1 MNIICEST
9 LSDSYIYGL
18 FNNDLT
24 MTKRISDAVK
34 TGLVI
39 DSSYIQE
46 QILQIKRTRLSPL
59 VDSVLKSYEDG
70 DIIIIYSKNT
80 KVTQAIPFVVLKM
93 GGKNKVVIFI
103 NNYGSISDNGAVTG
117 GKMLNVPMKDLYVL
131 MEGAYLAWA
140 YYEYPVKFQ
149 RSIGLMKLT
158 NTIYTSMI
166 LRILNKE
173 YALSMN
179 QELFNKVSYCVSRFY
194 LERVWGCENHD
205 LVVTYALQTCTNT
218 VNKAN
223 IMILDDEY
231 SHSSPSGIQSV
242 DQLMTFIK
250 TISPRLDTL
259 NIRYFTEYYIN
270 MYRAPALLSMDTLPY
285 LIFSLSATYCGS
297 FIVNQPII
305 NDIIKNTRNSNIF
318 YNELAKLV

>member
-1 MNIICEST
+1 MNIFYEST

-34 TGLVI
+34 NGTVI

-59 VDSVLKSYEDG
+59 VDNVLQAYENG
-70 DIIIIYSKNT
+70 NILLIYSKLT
-80 KVTQAIPFVVLKM
+80 KITQAIPFVVLKIA
-93 GGKNKVVIFI
+93 GKNKVVVFI
-103 NNYGSISDNGAVTG
+103 NNYGTITDSGEVNG
-117 GKMLNVPMKDLYVL
+117 GKALNVQMKDLYVL

-158 NTIYTSMI
+158 NQIYTAMVM
-166 LRILNKE
+166 RILNKE

-179 QELFNKVSYCVSRFY
+179 QELFNSVSYSVSRFY
-194 LERVWGCENHD
+194 LERIWGSDNHD
-205 LVVTYALQTCTNT
+205 LIFTYASQTCTNT
-218 VNKAN
+218 VNKSN
-223 IMILDDEY
+223 LLVLDDQY
-231 SHSSPSGIQSV
+231 TQAKIQSV
-242 DQLMTFIK
+242 DQLMLFIK
-250 TISPRLDTL
+250 SISPRLETL

-270 MYRAPALLSMDTLPY
+270 MYKAPALLSMDTLPY
-285 LIFSLSATYCGS
+285 FIFTLAATYCGS
-297 FIVNQPII
+297 FMINQPII
-305 NDIIKNTRNSNIF
+305 NDIIKNIKNSNIF
-318 YNELAKLV
+318 YNELSKLV

>member
-1 MNIICEST
+1 MNVICEST

-24 MTKRISDAVK
+24 MTKRISEAVK
-34 TGLVI
+34 NGLVI

-59 VDSVLKSYEDG
+59 VDNVLNAYENG
-70 DIIIIYSKNT
+70 NILLVYSKLI
-80 KVTQAIPFVVLKM
+80 KITQAIPFVVMKM

-103 NNYGSISDNGAVTG
+103 NNYGTISDTGNVAG

-131 MEGAYLAWA
+131 MEGAYLSWI
-140 YYEYPVKFQ
+140 YYEYPAKFQ

-158 NTIYTSMI
+158 NNVYTSMVM
-166 LRILNKE
+166 RILNKE

-179 QELFNKVSYCVSRFY
+179 QELFNKVSYVVSRFY

-205 LVVTYALQTCTNT
+205 LVFTYAAQTCTQT
-218 VNKAN
+218 VNKSN
-223 IMILDDEY
+223 LLILDDEY
-231 SHSSPSGIQSV
+231 TQAKIQSV
-242 DQLMTFIK
+242 DQLMVFIK
-250 TISPRLDTL
+250 SISPRLDTL

-285 LIFSLSATYCGS
+285 FIFTLAATYCGS

-305 NDIIKNTRNSNIF
+305 NDIIKNTKNSNIF
-318 YNELAKLV
+318 YN

>member
-1 MNIICEST
+1 MNVFSEST

-24 MTKRISDAVK
+24 MTKRIGEAVK
-34 TGLVI
+34 TGLTI

-59 VDSVLKSYEDG
+59 VDNVLKAYEDG
-70 DIIIIYSKNT
+70 DIILIFSKLI
-80 KVTQAIPFVVLKM
+80 KITQAIPFVVLKM
-93 GGKNKVVIFI
+93 NGRNKVVIFV
-103 NNYGSISDNGAVTG
+103 NNYGTISDSSTVNG
-117 GKMLNVPMKDLYVL
+117 GKMLNIPMKDLYVL
-131 MEGAYLAWA
+131 MEGAYLAYA

-158 NTIYTSMI
+158 NNIYTSMV

-179 QELFNKVSYCVSRFY
+179 QELFNKVSFCVSRFY
-194 LERVWGCENHD
+194 LEKIWGSDNHD
-205 LVVTYALQTCTNT
+205 LVFTYASQTCTNS
-218 VNKAN
+218 VNKS
-223 IMILDDEY
+223 MLVILDDEFTNANV
-231 SHSSPSGIQSV
+231 QSI
-242 DQLMTFIK
+242 DQLMAFIK
-250 TISPRLDTL
+250 SISPRLDTL
-259 NIRYFTEYYIN
+259 NIRYFTEYFIN

-285 LIFSLSATYCGS
+285 FIFTIAATYCGS

-305 NDIIKNTRNSNIF
+305 NDIIKNTKNSNIF
-318 YNELAKLV
+318 YNELSKLA

>member
-1 MNIICEST
+1 MNIFYEST

-34 TGLVI
+34 TGMII
-39 DSSYIQE
+39 DNSYIQE

-59 VDSVLKSYEDG
+59 VDNVLNAYDDG
-70 DIIIIYSKNT
+70 NILLVYSKNI
-80 KVTQAIPFVVLKM
+80 KITQAIPFVVLKM

-103 NNYGSISDNGAVTG
+103 NNYGSISDSGTVAG
-117 GKMLNVPMKDLYVL
+117 GKTLNVPMKDLYVL

-158 NTIYTSMI
+158 NNIYTSMVI
-166 LRILNKE
+166 RILNKE

-179 QELFNKVSYCVSRFY
+179 QELFNKVSFSISRFY
-194 LERVWGCENHD
+194 LEQVWGCENHD
-205 LVVTYALQTCTNT
+205 LVFTYASQTCTST
-218 VNKAN
+218 VNKSN
-223 IMILDDEY
+223 LLILDDEY
-231 SHSSPSGIQSV
+231 TQAKIQSV
-242 DQLMTFIK
+242 DQLMVFIK
-250 TISPRLDTL
+250 SISPRLDTL

-285 LIFSLSATYCGS
+285 FIFTMAATYCGS

-305 NDIIKNTRNSNIF
+305 NDIIKNTKNSNIF
-318 YNELAKLV
+318 YNELSKIV

>member
-1 MNIICEST
+1 MSMFYEST

-24 MTKRISDAVK
+24 MTKRISEAVK
-34 TGLVI
+34 NGIVI
-39 DSSYIQE
+39 DNSYIQE

-59 VDSVLKSYEDG
+59 VDTVLKAYDDG
-70 DIIIIYSKNT
+70 NIILIYSKLI
-80 KVTQAIPFVVLKM
+80 KITQAIPFVVLKM

-103 NNYGSISDNGAVTG
+103 NNYGSISDNSTVNG
-117 GKMLNVPMKDLYVL
+117 GKTLNVQMKDLYVL

-158 NTIYTSMI
+158 NHIYTSMI
-166 LRILNKE
+166 MRILNKE

-179 QELFNKVSYCVSRFY
+179 QELFNSVSYSVSRFY
-194 LERVWGCENHD
+194 LERIWGSGNHD
-205 LVVTYALQTCTNT
+205 LIFTYASQTCTNT

-223 IMILDDEY
+223 LLVLDDQY
-231 SHSSPSGIQSV
+231 TQADIQSV

-250 TISPRLDTL
+250 SISPRLESL

-285 LIFSLSATYCGS
+285 FIFTLVATYCGS

-305 NDIIKNTRNSNIF
+305 NDIIKNTKNSNIF
-318 YNELAKLV
+318 YNELSKLV

>member
-1 MNIICEST
+1 MNVFYEST

-24 MTKRISDAVK
+24 MTKRISEAVK
-34 TGLVI
+34 NGLII

-59 VDSVLKSYEDG
+59 VDSVLKAYEDG
-70 DIIIIYSKNT
+70 DIILVFSKLV
-80 KVTQAIPFVVLKM
+80 KITQAIPFVVLKM
-93 GGKNKVVIFI
+93 GGKNKVAIFV
-103 NNYGSISDNGAVTG
+103 NNYGNISDSGTVTG
-117 GKMLNVPMKDLYVL
+117 GKTLNVPMKDLYVL
-131 MEGAYLAWA
+131 MEGAYLAWS

-158 NTIYTSMI
+158 NNIYTSMVM
-166 LRILNKE
+166 RILNKE

-179 QELFNKVSYCVSRFY
+179 QELYNKVSYAISRFY

-205 LVVTYALQTCTNT
+205 LVFTYASQTCTSS
-218 VNKAN
+218 VNKSN
-223 IMILDDEY
+223 LLILDDEY
-231 SHSSPSGIQSV
+231 TQAKIQSV
-242 DQLMTFIK
+242 DQLMVFIK
-250 TISPRLDTL
+250 SISPRLDSL

-270 MYRAPALLSMDTLPY
+270 MYRAPALLGMDTLPY
-285 LIFSLSATYCGS
+285 FIFALASTYCGS

-305 NDIIKNTRNSNIF
+305 NDIIKNTKNSNIF
-318 YNELAKLV
+318 YNELSKIV